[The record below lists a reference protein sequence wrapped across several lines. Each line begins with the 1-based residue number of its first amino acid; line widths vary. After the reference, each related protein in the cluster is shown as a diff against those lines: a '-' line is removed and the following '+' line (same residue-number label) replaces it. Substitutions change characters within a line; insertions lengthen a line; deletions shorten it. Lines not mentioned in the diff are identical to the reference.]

1 MTLPSSGALQFSA
14 INTELCLP
22 SNTTLGL
29 NDNGAR
35 ALAAKPT
42 PASQIA
48 ASDFYG
54 KTGLAKYIAVAHN
67 DSPYLSVYAFDEDFG
82 FGPKLADPST
92 LPYNDGICVDIK
104 SDKSVVIVGHN
115 DGGSG
120 YPDFFSAYPLSCNGL
135 GAKYAAP
142 AGILPDIA
150 YGVRFSP
157 NGSYVAIGKNDSPRV
172 LVYPWSSGFGTKYA
186 DPATSLPGGVNAVA
200 FSPANNAIAMVTS
213 VSAYIHAYRWSSSGF
228 GTKYSNPASLPPGGC
243 VDIKFS
249 PNGSSV
255 AVMSD
260 TSPYVAVYP
269 WNYTTGFGTKYANP
283 SPALTGDGGDG
294 SVAFSPNSNVIV
306 MGTGNKGSLIYAYKW
321 NPGFGTKYDDPATLP
336 EGTVW
341 SIAFSASGST
351 VVASH
356 SYGDHISAYPWNY
369 TTGFGARYANPITV
383 GAAYGVAFGG

>member
-54 KTGLAKYIAVAHN
+54 KTGSTIAKYIAVAHN
-67 DSPYLSVYAFDEDFG
+67 DSPYLSVYAFYEGFG

-92 LPYNDGICVDIK
+92 LPYNDGKCVDIR

-115 DGGSG
+115 DGGAG

-142 AGILPDIA
+142 AGILPDRA

-186 DPATSLPGGVNAVA
+186 DPAT
-200 FSPANNAIAMVTS
+200 
-213 VSAYIHAYRWSSSGF
+213 
-228 GTKYSNPASLPPGGC
+228 
-243 VDIKFS
+243 
-249 PNGSSV
+249 
-255 AVMSD
+255 
-260 TSPYVAVYP
+260 
-269 WNYTTGFGTKYANP
+269 
-283 SPALTGDGGDG
+283 
-294 SVAFSPNSNVIV
+294 
-306 MGTGNKGSLIYAYKW
+306 
-321 NPGFGTKYDDPATLP
+321 LP
-336 EGTVW
+336 EGSVW

-383 GAAYGVAFGG
+383 GTAFGVAFGG